1 MIPFTPVH
9 SAVLMMA
16 KLRASDID
24 LVQGIMAFFN
34 LYQLRFLNQK
44 GNRGELLDGCSVL
57 TYLVFH

>member
-16 KLRASDID
+16 PKLRASDID
-24 LVQGIMAFFN
+24 LVQGIMAFFHSQL

-44 GNRGELLDGCSVL
+44 EIGEMLA
-57 TYLVFH
+57 TAP